1 MAPQKPIYRAA
12 RARNPRPDSQR
23 VRQGTMSEWLETLRH
38 SLLGASVPALRA
50 ALNVLM
56 ILAASGAAFV
66 VVNRG
71 VRRFRAYM
79 EARIRDGEE
88 VKRVGTLCRVF
99 RYTGSV
105 VIVIVAVMLVMN
117 ELGISI
123 APVLATAGV
132 AGIAIGFGAQSLV
145 KDYFA
150 GLFLLLED
158 QIRQGDVVS
167 VAGIGGLVEE
177 ITLRYVR
184 LRDFEGH
191 VHFVPNGE
199 IKTVTNRTREY
210 AQALIEVGV
219 AYREDTDDAL
229 AVMREIGRQMRE
241 DPAWRPRILDD
252 IELVGVERWA
262 DSAVMLRCRLK
273 VVGIEQ
279 WNVRRE
285 FLRRL
290 KKAYDARG
298 IEIPFPHVTVY
309 AGQPKDGSAA
319 PLHLQ
324 WRAGGDGAPEPGGP
338 RE

>member
-1 MAPQKPIYRAA
+1 M
-12 RARNPRPDSQR
+12 PD
-23 VRQGTMSEWLETLRH
+23 WLA
-38 SLLGASVPALRA
+38 SLNLAVASGWSPALRA
-50 ALNVLM
+50 SLNVLI
-56 ILAASGAAFV
+56 ILALTWTALII
-66 VVNRG
+66 VNRG
-71 VRRFRAYM
+71 VRRFRVYM
-79 EARIRDGEE
+79 ETRAHDGEE
-88 VKRVGTLCRVF
+88 AKRIGTLCRAF
-99 RYTGSV
+99 RYVGSV
-105 VIVIVAVMLVMN
+105 AIFVIAAMLVMS

-158 QIRQGDVVS
+158 QIRQGDVVQI
-167 VAGIGGLVEE
+167 AGIGGQVEE
-177 ITLRYVR
+177 VTLRYVR

-199 IKTVTNRTREY
+199 IKIVTNRTRDY

-219 AYREDTDDAL
+219 AYREDTDEAM
-229 AVMREIGRQMRE
+229 AVMREVGAGMRA
-241 DPAWRPRILDD
+241 DAAWGGRILDEV
-252 IELVGVERWA
+252 ELVGVERWA
-262 DSAVMLRCRLK
+262 DSAVILRCRVK

-298 IEIPFPHVTVY
+298 IEIPFPHLTVY
-309 AGQPKDGSAA
+309 PGAAKDGSAPA
-319 PLHLQ
+319 LNL
-324 WRAGGDGAPEPGGP
+324 R
-338 RE
+338 RL

>member
-1 MAPQKPIYRAA
+1 M
-12 RARNPRPDSQR
+12 D
-23 VRQGTMSEWLETLRH
+23 EWLQGFSQGVLANW
-38 SLLGASVPALRA
+38 GPALRSS
-50 ALNVLM
+50 LNVVIVL
-56 ILAASGAAFV
+56 ILAWVALI

-71 VRRFRAYM
+71 IWRFRDYM
-79 EARIRDGEE
+79 ENRARDGEAA
-88 VKRVGTLCRVF
+88 KRVGTLCRAF
-99 RYTGSV
+99 RNLGSV
-105 VIVIVAVMLVMN
+105 VISVVAAMLVMN

-123 APVLATAGV
+123 APILATAGV

-158 QIRQGDVVS
+158 QIRQGDVVQI
-167 VAGIGGLVEE
+167 AGIGGQVEE
-177 ITLRYVR
+177 VTLRYVR

-199 IKTVTNRTREY
+199 IKIVTNRTRDF

-219 AYREDTDDAL
+219 AYREDTDEAM
-229 AVMREIGRQMRE
+229 AVMREVGREMRA
-241 DPAWRPRILDD
+241 DTAWSRRILDD
-252 IELVGVERWA
+252 VELVGVERWA
-262 DSAVMLRCRLK
+262 DSAVILRCRVK

-298 IEIPFPHVTVY
+298 IEIPFPHVTIY
-309 AGQPKDGSAA
+309 PGEAKDGSAPA
-319 PLHLQ
+319 LNL
-324 WRAGGDGAPEPGGP
+324 R
-338 RE
+338 RL

>member
-1 MAPQKPIYRAA
+1 
-12 RARNPRPDSQR
+12 
-23 VRQGTMSEWLETLRH
+23 MSEWLQGVYG
-38 SLLGASVPALRA
+38 GAPAGWGPALRSS
-50 ALNVLM
+50 LNVLIIL
-56 ILAASGAAFV
+56 ILAWAALI

-71 VRRFRAYM
+71 IRRFRDYM
-79 EARIRDGEE
+79 ETRARDGEAA
-88 VKRVGTLCRVF
+88 KRVGTLCRAF
-99 RYTGSV
+99 RYLGSV
-105 VIVIVAVMLVMN
+105 VISVVAAMLVMN

-123 APVLATAGV
+123 APILATAGV

-158 QIRQGDVVS
+158 QIRQGDVVQI
-167 VAGIGGLVEE
+167 AGIGGQVEE
-177 ITLRYVR
+177 VTLRYVR

-199 IKTVTNRTREY
+199 IKIVTNRTRDY

-219 AYREDTDDAL
+219 AYRVDTDEAM
-229 AVMREIGRQMRE
+229 AVMREVGREMRA
-241 DPAWRPRILDD
+241 DPEWAPRLLDEV
-252 IELVGVERWA
+252 ELVGVERWA
-262 DSAVMLRCRLK
+262 DSAVILRCRFK

-298 IEIPFPHVTVY
+298 IEIPFPHLTLY
-309 AGQPKDGSAA
+309 PGEPKDGSAPA
-319 PLHLQ
+319 FRVKSL
-324 WRAGGDGAPEPGGP
+324 
-338 RE
+338 